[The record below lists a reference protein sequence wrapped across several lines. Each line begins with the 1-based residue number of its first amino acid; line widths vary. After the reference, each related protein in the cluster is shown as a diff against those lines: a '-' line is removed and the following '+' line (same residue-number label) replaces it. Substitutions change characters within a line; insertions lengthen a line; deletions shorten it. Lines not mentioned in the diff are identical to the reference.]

1 MQAGT
6 LAGKGCVSVF
16 SQHTVAASA
25 GRGIDYGALRPCYG
39 VPGAA
44 WRAALVLVPLL
55 GGVFYWTFSQMWVR
69 WENTA
74 GYYSHGPLVVPIAG
88 LAAWLTIRRHGLAM
102 RSTAASRAV
111 GLGLIGGALGLH
123 LLCMFARITFVSGFA
138 ILVLLAGMVLY
149 LGGGVMLR
157 RLWFAIA
164 FLAFMVPLPD
174 ITIYSINFH
183 LKMAAS
189 EMSTSLVNLFGV
201 PALRKGSDV
210 FLENGKHLTVEDVCS
225 GLRSLMSLLAF
236 ATLFTYAC
244 RLRGYKRLLLFL
256 SAVPIAI
263 LANVVRITVLI
274 LVADLGDVRLAT
286 PGGWVHDSMGFL
298 VFVVAFCIMFLEE
311 ELLDLLPGEVRGPA
325 IYARFLRRRGGAAA
339 GPGRG
344 AA

>member
-1 MQAGT
+1 MHVGT
-6 LAGKGCVSVF
+6 LADKRCVDVF
-16 SQHTVAASA
+16 SQHTVAA
-25 GRGIDYGALRPCYG
+25 GRAMDYGALRPCYA

-44 WRAALVLVPLL
+44 WRAALLLGPLL
-55 GGVFYWTFSQMWVR
+55 GALFFWTFSQMWVR
-69 WENTA
+69 WENSA
-74 GYYSHGPLVVPIAG
+74 GYYSHGPLVLPIAAI
-88 LAAWLTIRRHGLAM
+88 AAWMTIRRHGLAM
-102 RSTAASRAV
+102 RSTGRSRAA
-111 GLGLIGGALGLH
+111 GLALIAAALAVH

-138 ILVLLAGMVLY
+138 LLALLVGIVLY
-149 LGGGVMLR
+149 LGGGAMLR
-157 RLWFAIA
+157 RLWFPIA

-210 FLENGKHLTVEDVCS
+210 YLENGKHLTVEDVCS

-244 RLRGYKRLLLFL
+244 RLRGYKRLLLLL

-274 LVADLGDVRLAT
+274 LVADLCDVRLAT

-311 ELLDLLPGEVRGPA
+311 ELLDLLPGKARGPA
-325 IYARFLRRRGGAAA
+325 IYARFWPKRAVAPAR
-339 GPGRG
+339 PGTVPP
-344 AA
+344 